1 MVSVSQDRHRSLR
14 RNPTRR
20 ALELFRAP
28 RSSSMLGADHPLAR
42 AVALAHAVTRQ
53 VVATSGALA
62 LGVLAVAEGGS
73 WGWRL
78 FGAACIVEMTLL
90 GVAVSVRQV
99 RREHVLQLI
108 ASGLARLP
116 LEEVS
121 REAGRLAS
129 PGHAQ
134 QLAARLERTF
144 QDAGR
149 WYEFAIASRPPA
161 GIRTLCLFGPEV
173 DAILDQLRD
182 RPGLP
187 GLASLEL
194 MLIGTH
200 ESALYA
206 GDERALREQ
215 LWRIRRL
222 LSPEL
227 RGVRT

>member
-1 MVSVSQDRHRSLR
+1 
-14 RNPTRR
+14 
-20 ALELFRAP
+20 
-28 RSSSMLGADHPLAR
+28 MLGADHPLAR
-42 AVALAHAVTRQ
+42 TAALAHVVTRQ
-53 VVATSGALA
+53 LVATSGALA
-62 LGVLAVAEGGS
+62 VGVLAVAEGRL

-78 FGAACIVEMTLL
+78 FGAACLVELTLL
-90 GVAVSVRQV
+90 GIGVFVRQI

-121 REAGRLAS
+121 REAGRLAN
-129 PGHAQ
+129 PRHAR

-149 WYEFAIASRPPA
+149 WFEFAIASRPPA

-173 DAILDQLRD
+173 DAILEQLRD

-200 ESALYA
+200 GSALYA
-206 GDERALREQ
+206 GDENALREQ
-215 LWRIRRL
+215 LRRIRL
-222 LSPEL
+222 LLRPEL
-227 RGVRT
+227 RGAGM

>member
-1 MVSVSQDRHRSLR
+1 
-14 RNPTRR
+14 
-20 ALELFRAP
+20 
-28 RSSSMLGADHPLAR
+28 MLGADHALAR

-90 GVAVSVRQV
+90 GIAVSVRQV
-99 RREHVLQLI
+99 QREHVLQLI
-108 ASGLARLP
+108 ATGLARLP

-144 QDAGR
+144 QDAGG
-149 WYEFAIASRPPA
+149 WLEFAVASRPPA
-161 GIRTLCLFGPEV
+161 GIRTLWLFGPEV
-173 DAILDQLRD
+173 DAILEQLRD

-227 RGVRT
+227 RGVGR